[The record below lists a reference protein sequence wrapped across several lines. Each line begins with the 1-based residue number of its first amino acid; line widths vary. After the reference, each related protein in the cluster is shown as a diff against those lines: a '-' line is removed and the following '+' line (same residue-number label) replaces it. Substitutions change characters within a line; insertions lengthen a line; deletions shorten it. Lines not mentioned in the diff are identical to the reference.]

1 MRIDTVEARSR
12 LKHRRSPYWHK
23 LSTGRQLGFRKMSL
37 GASGTWLAQAY
48 DEVSRKQVRKALDI
62 PDDIPQS
69 KRFDEAVKA
78 ARAWFEHIDAGGGTK
93 VLTVRD
99 ACRDYVESLRRHRPA
114 TASDAEARFARWILS
129 QKIADIPLQKLTER
143 HVRGWRLWLSE
154 TDVIVNPH
162 SKKPA
167 ARKRSASSVNRDMTA
182 LRAALNLAHRSRAV
196 TSDMAW
202 RFALAPIT
210 NADRRRGL
218 YLDIAERRALI
229 EKAPPDLAAFL
240 RALCLVPIRP
250 GALAALSVANFDRR
264 HGVLHVGNDK
274 AGGNRRITLPP
285 DSAEFFA
292 SQCQSKTPLAP
303 LFARADG
310 KPWDKDAWKR
320 PLKAAATAAELSQA
334 TTAYSLRHSVITD
347 LVVGGLD
354 LLTVAQLSGT
364 SVSMI
369 ERHYGHHRA
378 DRAAAALA
386 KLAV

>member
-12 LKHRRSPYWHK
+12 LKPRRSPYWHK
-23 LSTGRQLGFRKMSL
+23 LSSGRQLGFRKMSP

-48 DEVSRKQVRKALDI
+48 DVVSKKQVRKALDI
-62 PDDIPQS
+62 PDDAPQS
-69 KRFDEAVKA
+69 KRFDEAVRA
-78 ARAWFEHIDAGGGTK
+78 ARAWFEHIDAGGGTE

-99 ACRDYVESLRRHRPA
+99 ACREYVECLRRDRIP
-114 TASDAEARFARWILS
+114 TALDAEARFARWVLS
-129 QKIADIPLQKLTER
+129 HRIADMPLQKLTER
-143 HVRGWRLWLSE
+143 HIRGWRLWLTDS
-154 TDVIVNPH
+154 DVIVNPP
-162 SKKPA
+162 SKEPKT
-167 ARKRSASSVNRDMTA
+167 RKRAASSVNRDMTA
-182 LRAALNLAHRSRAV
+182 LRAALNLAHRNRAV

-210 NADRRRGL
+210 KAGQRRGL

-229 EKAPPDLAAFL
+229 GKAPPDLGALL

-274 AGGNRRITLPP
+274 AGGDRRITLPP
-285 DSAEFFA
+285 ESAEFFA

-303 LFARADG
+303 LLARADG
-310 KPWDKDAWKR
+310 KHWDKDTWKR
-320 PLKAAATAAELSQA
+320 PLKAAATAAGLSQA

-386 KLAV
+386 QLVI